1 MSQLLGVAAYQTSHL
16 KLLSIISVLAA
27 DCREYVV
34 IARSRDF
41 PTRKLLPTLARCQ
54 YEPRM

>member
-1 MSQLLGVAAYQTSHL
+1 MSQLLGVAAYQISHL

-34 IARSRDF
+34 IARF
-41 PTRKLLPTLARCQ
+41 
-54 YEPRM
+54 